1 MEVGGCQL
9 SVSDSLDIFNLQS
22 SVDEGFKGEFGKV
35 LENFVSVMNW
45 ERFETIVEGAYQ
57 GLRRSV
63 NGL

>member
-9 SVSDSLDIFNLQS
+9 SVSRLDIFNLQS
-22 SVDEGFKGEFGKV
+22 SVYEGFKGEFGKV

-45 ERFETIVEGAYQ
+45 KRFETIVERAYQ